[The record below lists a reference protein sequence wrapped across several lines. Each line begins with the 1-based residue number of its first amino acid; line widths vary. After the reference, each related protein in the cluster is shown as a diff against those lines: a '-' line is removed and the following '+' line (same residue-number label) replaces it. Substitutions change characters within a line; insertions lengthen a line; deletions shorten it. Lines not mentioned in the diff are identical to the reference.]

1 MIKGHLLPKIKKGQ
15 NACPI
20 QHWTRE
26 SCVEDKIR
34 EKEGKLALHML
45 SLYKQSPRKATEE
58 SQVTGVQQGNR
69 TQC

>member
-1 MIKGHLLPKIKKGQ
+1 MHVLFNTGLESLVWKG
-15 NACPI
+15 I
-20 QHWTRE
+20 Q
-26 SCVEDKIR
+26 IR